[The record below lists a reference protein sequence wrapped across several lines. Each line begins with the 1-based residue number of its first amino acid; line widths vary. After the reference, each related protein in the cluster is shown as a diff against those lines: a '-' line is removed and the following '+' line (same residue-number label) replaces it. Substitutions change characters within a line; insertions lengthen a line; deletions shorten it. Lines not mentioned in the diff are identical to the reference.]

1 MMCREFDSLMD
12 RHSLLTQLV
21 EYLFYMQDVVGS
33 NPTETTYYAR
43 WTSGLSRFPFTEK
56 IMGSNPI
63 RVTIR
68 FCSLVGKTLDL

>member
-1 MMCREFDSLMD
+1 MD
-12 RHSLLTQLV
+12 RHSLLAQLV
-21 EYLFYMQDVVGS
+21 EQILYMDKVVGS
-33 NPTETTYYAR
+33 NPTETTINIAR